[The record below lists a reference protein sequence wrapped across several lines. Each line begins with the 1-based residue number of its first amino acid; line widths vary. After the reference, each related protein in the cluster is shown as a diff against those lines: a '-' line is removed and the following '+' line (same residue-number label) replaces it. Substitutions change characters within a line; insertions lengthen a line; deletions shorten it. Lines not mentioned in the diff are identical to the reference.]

1 MRRWA
6 RSLLTGIVTA
16 AFGAALAFLPFGARF
31 EEGTGLWW
39 LFKLR
44 GAIEP
49 PADVVLVAIDDT
61 TGRALD
67 LPKLPRDW
75 PRTIHA
81 QLVER
86 LTAEGAAVIAFDMD
100 FSRVKSGYEDAVF
113 ANAISAANRV
123 VLFESLVGKRLPI
136 EGADGSA
143 AGWTWVE
150 EKLLPSAQLALA
162 AKAIGPFPLPKLGKA
177 AFEFW
182 TFKSS
187 TGDAPT
193 NVAIALQLYALR
205 SYDQWLR
212 VMRQAGATHLEELP
226 THADEIRT
234 ASDTE
239 RLMKTLRKTFRDDPV
254 LDAKIQ
260 RAINETEHLSEEDRR
275 LLRALS
281 ALYTRPENHYLNLY
295 GPPGTIA
302 RISYQSLIG
311 QNGQAPRARK
321 VDLHG
326 KVVLVGYS
334 DLNNPDQPDR
344 FYTVFTDAD
353 GVDLSGVEI
362 MATALGNLLAA
373 RSLHPTSSLIT
384 AAILCAF
391 GLIVGVAVYR
401 LPAVAALPVA
411 IGVSAIYAA
420 TAQWAFNSADLWL
433 PLAIPIVAQLPLAVL
448 IGLMGQYLLERHL
461 KRQMSRAISYY
472 LPENIIRDLTE
483 KNLDPSTANRVVYG
497 TCLATDMSGFT
508 AIAEK
513 KSPTELAAF
522 LNAYFDAL
530 AHALKR
536 HAVDITEFHADTIMC
551 AWVGTEHDVRVRE
564 NAVLAGIEAMEAI
577 EAFGRQ
583 DGSLELNPRIGLQ
596 DGRIYVG
603 HTGGGGHLAY
613 SIVGDPANTASRL
626 EGLNKQLG
634 THLLAAQSVVRDL
647 APRILL
653 RPLGSFRF
661 VGKSEATPVVE
672 IIARNAAASASQK
685 KLCEQFSAALDV
697 FRMHRW
703 DEASELFEATLK
715 DYPDDGPC
723 RLYLARCRQY
733 EKGDLS
739 EGDPTII
746 RLDTK

>member
-1 MRRWA
+1 
-6 RSLLTGIVTA
+6 VTA

-49 PADVVLVAIDDT
+49 PADVVLVAIDDS
-61 TGRALD
+61 TGKALD

-81 QLVER
+81 QLIEE
-86 LTAEGAAVIAFDMD
+86 LTEEGAAVIVFDMD

-113 ANAISAANRV
+113 ANAISAADRV
-123 VLFESLVGKRLPI
+123 VLFESLVGRRQPI
-136 EGADGSA
+136 EVADGST

-205 SYDQWLR
+205 SYGLWLK
-212 VMRQAGATHLEELP
+212 VMRQAGAAHLEELP
-226 THADEIRT
+226 ARANEIRT
-234 ASDTE
+234 AADTE
-239 RLMKTLRKTFRDDPV
+239 RLMKTLRRIFHEDPA
-254 LDAKIQ
+254 LDGKIR
-260 RAINETEHLSEEDRR
+260 RAIDETEQLDEDDQR
-275 LLRALS
+275 LLKALS
-281 ALYTRPENHYLNLY
+281 ALYSSPENHYLNLY
-295 GPPGTIA
+295 GPPGTIT
-302 RISYQSLIG
+302 RIPYQSLIG
-311 QNGQAPRARK
+311 QDGHILRSRK
-321 VDLHG
+321 VDLQG

-334 DLNNPDQPDR
+334 DLSNPDQPDR
-344 FYTVFTDAD
+344 FYTVFTDAG

-362 MATALGNLLAA
+362 MASALGNLLAV
-373 RSLHPTSSLIT
+373 RSLHPLSSLIT

-391 GLIVGVAVYR
+391 GLIVGVVAYR
-401 LPAVAALPVA
+401 LPAVAALPVV

-420 TAQWAFNSADLWL
+420 IAQWAFNSKDLWL
-433 PLAIPIVAQLPLAVL
+433 PLAIPILAQLPLAVL
-448 IGLMGQYLLERHL
+448 IGLMGQYLLERRL
-461 KRQMSRAISYY
+461 ERQMSRAISYY
-472 LPENIIRDLTE
+472 IPKNIVRDLTE
-483 KNLDPSTANRVVYG
+483 RNLDPSKTSQVVYG

-522 LNAYFDAL
+522 MNAYFDAL
-530 AHALKR
+530 ATALKR
-536 HAVDITEFHADTIMC
+536 HDVDITTFHADTIMC
-551 AWVGTEHDVRVRE
+551 AWVGAERDPSARDK
-564 NAVLAGIEAMEAI
+564 AVLAAIDVLEAI
-577 EAFGRQ
+577 GDFSKR
-583 DGSLELNPRIGLQ
+583 DGSLQLNARIGLQ
-596 DGRIYVG
+596 DGHIYLG
-603 HTGGGGHLAY
+603 HTGGGGQLAY
-613 SIVGDPANTASRL
+613 TILGDPANTASRL

-647 APRILL
+647 APRLLL

-661 VGKSEATPVVE
+661 VGKSDATPVVE
-672 IIARNAAASASQK
+672 IMARNAAASTRQRE
-685 KLCEQFSAALDV
+685 LCERFSAALDV
-697 FRMHRW
+697 FHRRRW
-703 DEASELFEATLK
+703 GEASELFEAALG

-733 EKGDLS
+733 EKGDLP

-746 RLDTK
+746 PLIAK